1 MAIRSLEALEKACE
15 NKNIYDVILED
26 DCMERG
32 VTREES
38 EKKMADLYAAIQHSA
53 QNYTPTLR
61 SASGLA
67 GGDGAKMR
75 RRWKW
80 GKTTPV

>member
-61 SASGLA
+61 SASGMA
-67 GGDGAKMR
+67 GAATSR
-75 RRWKW
+75 RERRSAATNW
-80 GKTTPV
+80 GR

>member
-53 QNYTPTLR
+53 QNYTTSRRERR
-61 SASGLA
+61 SA
-67 GGDGAKMR
+67 AKNWDR
-75 RRWKW
+75 
-80 GKTTPV
+80 

>member
-38 EKKMADLYAAIQHSA
+38 EKKMADLYAAIQHSLPQLPDEA
-53 QNYTPTLR
+53 LPQRLPG
-61 SASGLA
+61 S
-67 GGDGAKMR
+67 D
-75 RRWKW
+75 
-80 GKTTPV
+80 